1 MSTVNCRSCGS
12 PQLEVVLSLGQ
23 TPLANSLLTK
33 AQLKE
38 PEATYPLDLAFC
50 RACSLL
56 QITETVPPETLF
68 RDYLYFS
75 SFSDTMLKHSEELAD
90 ELIESRGLNGQSLV
104 VEVASNDGYLLQFYQ
119 RRGIPVLGIEP
130 ALNVAKVAIEEKHI
144 PTITEFF
151 GADLA
156 GQLSAKGQQADVV
169 HAHNVLA
176 HVANLNDFVD
186 GFERLLKVGGIV
198 VVEVPYV
205 KDLLDRCEF
214 DTIYHEHLC
223 YYSLTALD
231 RLARRHGLMAQD
243 VRRVPIHGGS
253 LRVQFGRVGEG
264 EVSQRVAD
272 LLQEEKSWGVD
283 SVDVYRTFAQ
293 RVAGVRRELR
303 ELLGDLKQKGKRL
316 AAYGAAA
323 KGSTLLNYAGI
334 GTETL
339 DFVVDRSTYKQGRY
353 MPGVHLPILPPARLL
368 EAMPDYVLLLT
379 WNFADEI
386 MSQQAEYRRRN
397 GKFIIPIPEPQVV

>member
-1 MSTVNCRSCGS
+1 MEACLYTRPGAAAHDRLVSHDVRESRMSSVNCRSCGS

-68 RDYLYFS
+68 REYLYFS
-75 SFSDTMLKHSEELAD
+75 SFSDTMLQHAETMAGG
-90 ELIESRGLNGQSLV
+90 LIESRGLTEQSLV

-130 ALNVAKVAIEEKHI
+130 ALNVAKVAIEEKRI

-156 GQLSAKGQQADVV
+156 SQLAAKGQRADVV

-176 HVANLNDFVD
+176 HVANLNDFVE
-186 GFERLLKVGGIV
+186 GFERMLKPAGIV

-205 KDLLDRCEF
+205 EELLDRCEF

-253 LRVQFGRVGEG
+253 LRGQFGRISPSSRKEN
-264 EVSQRVAD
+264 
-272 LLQEEKSWGVD
+272 
-283 SVDVYRTFAQ
+283 SVPPP
-293 RVAGVRRELR
+293 LP
-303 ELLGDLKQKGKRL
+303 
-316 AAYGAAA
+316 GA
-323 KGSTLLNYAGI
+323 
-334 GTETL
+334 
-339 DFVVDRSTYKQGRY
+339 R
-353 MPGVHLPILPPARLL
+353 
-368 EAMPDYVLLLT
+368 
-379 WNFADEI
+379 
-386 MSQQAEYRRRN
+386 
-397 GKFIIPIPEPQVV
+397 

>member
-1 MSTVNCRSCGS
+1 MEACLYARPGAAPHDRLVSPHVRESRMSTVNCRSCGS

-90 ELIESRGLNGQSLV
+90 ELIASRGLNAQSLV

-130 ALNVAKVAIEEKHI
+130 ALNVAKVAVEEKHI

-156 GQLSAKGQQADVV
+156 GQLAAKGQQADVV

-198 VVEVPYV
+198 VVQVPYV

-231 RLARRHGLMAQD
+231 RLARCHGLMAQD
-243 VRRVPIHGGS
+243 ARRVPIHGGS

-264 EVSQRVAD
+264 EASQRVAE
-272 LLQEEKSWGVD
+272 LLQEEKSWDVD
-283 SVDVYRTFAQ
+283 NVDVYRTFAR

-303 ELLGDLKQKGKRL
+303 ELLGDLTQKGKRL
-316 AAYGAAA
+316 A
-323 KGSTLLNYAGI
+323 
-334 GTETL
+334 
-339 DFVVDRSTYKQGRY
+339 
-353 MPGVHLPILPPARLL
+353 
-368 EAMPDYVLLLT
+368 
-379 WNFADEI
+379 
-386 MSQQAEYRRRN
+386 
-397 GKFIIPIPEPQVV
+397 